1 MTTFDHTASA
11 AGQLIA
17 PGRLGDPSLVLKT
30 DPRADPRMLTALAEF
45 GFDRAAPPAPV
56 SAVSPR
62 QEILAFLAA
71 AEPAYENVF
80 KAWFSGLPTIE
91 NVERRTEVIKGVD
104 DNDIRLYV
112 HKPKTASRR
121 LPCVYHIHGGGMVI
135 LEASGCLATRWR
147 DELSAAGLVVVGVE
161 FRNGA
166 GRLGNYPFPAGL
178 NDCMSGLQWTF
189 DNKAE
194 LGISN
199 IVVSGES
206 GGGNLSLA
214 LSLKAKNDDKLEQI
228 DGVYAMCP
236 YISNAWAN
244 KAHELSSLYENDD
257 YFINCSMLAACAVA
271 YDPAHENDR
280 NPLCWP
286 YFADTHDLQDLPP
299 HVISV
304 NELDPLRDE
313 GLAYYRK
320 LMAAAVSVY
329 SRTVN
334 GTCHAGDMA
343 FRKTMPEVFAATV
356 RDIKG
361 FAESLSSTSA

>member
-1 MTTFDHTASA
+1 MTMFHQTLSA
-11 AGQLIA
+11 TRQPIA
-17 PGRLGDPSLVLKT
+17 PGRLGDPGRLLKT
-30 DPRADPRMLTALAEF
+30 DPRADPRMVAALAEF
-45 GFDRAAPPAPV
+45 GFDAAPPPAPV
-56 SAVSPR
+56 TAESPLE
-62 QEILAFLAA
+62 EILEFLAA
-71 AEPAYENVF
+71 SEPAYEDLF
-80 KAWFSGLPTIE
+80 TAWFSGLPPIGH
-91 NVERRTEVIKGVD
+91 VKRRTEVIKGVD

-112 HKPKTASRR
+112 HQPRNASGRR
-121 LPCVYHIHGGGMVI
+121 PCVYHIHGGGMVI
-135 LEASGCLATRWR
+135 LQASGSGYTRWR
-147 DELSAAGLVVVGVE
+147 DELSALGMVVVGVE

-166 GRLGNYPFPAGL
+166 GKLGKHPFPAGL

-189 DNKAE
+189 DNKAT
-194 LGISN
+194 LGIST

-214 LSLKAKNDDKLEQI
+214 VGLKAKKDDKLDQI

-236 YISNAWAN
+236 SISNAWAN
-244 KAHELSSLYENDD
+244 KIPELPSLYENDD
-257 YFINCSMLAACAVA
+257 YFMNCSMLGAFAVA

-286 YFADTHDLQDLPP
+286 YFAETQDLQGLPP

-304 NELDPLRDE
+304 NELDLLRDE

-320 LMAAAVSVY
+320 LMAAGVSVY

-334 GTCHAGDMA
+334 GTCHGADMI
-343 FRKTMPEVFAATV
+343 FRKALPEVFGATV

-361 FAESLSSTSA
+361 FADSLLSSST